1 MVQMEWHKVKRV
13 DGAYGLASWQQ
24 LMVQMDWQIWQ
35 QLMVQMD
42 WHKVKTV
49 DGANG
54 LA

>member
-1 MVQMEWHKVKRV
+1 LTGKLATIN
-13 DGAYGLASWQQ
+13 GANGLGN
-24 LMVQMDWQIWQ
+24 WQ